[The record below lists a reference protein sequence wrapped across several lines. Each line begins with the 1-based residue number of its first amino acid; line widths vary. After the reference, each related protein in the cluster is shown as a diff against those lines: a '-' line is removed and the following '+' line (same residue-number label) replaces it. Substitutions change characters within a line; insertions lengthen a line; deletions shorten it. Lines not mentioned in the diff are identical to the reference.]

1 MATRI
6 VWPTD
11 HVWGSVS
18 PWRVSPTTSPS
29 SPTSIHFVR
38 TANHFCLLP
47 KMHRFKASSTGV
59 WTRFMTQL
67 CGVFFSGQG
76 SYCSVRCRTT
86 VVPLLARPP
95 QLAPFSV
102 HEPLGPITASQ
113 PSSIP
118 RTPLGHDVA
127 RKRPD
132 GRGAFP

>member
-1 MATRI
+1 
-6 VWPTD
+6 
-11 HVWGSVS
+11 
-18 PWRVSPTTSPS
+18 
-29 SPTSIHFVR
+29 
-38 TANHFCLLP
+38 
-47 KMHRFKASSTGV
+47 
-59 WTRFMTQL
+59 MTQL
-67 CGVFFSGQG
+67 CGFFFSGQG

-132 GRGAFP
+132 GRGAFPVDYCRPLFPVKRDLLSSCLC